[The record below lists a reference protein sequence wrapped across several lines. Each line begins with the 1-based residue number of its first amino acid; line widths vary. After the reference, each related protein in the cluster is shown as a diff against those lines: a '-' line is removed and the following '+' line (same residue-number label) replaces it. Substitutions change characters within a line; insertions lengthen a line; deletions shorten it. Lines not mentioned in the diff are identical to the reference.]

1 MTNSSDTMTDTP
13 FEPRAA
19 APRAPSP
26 TRPFYWSVRREL
38 WENRSLYIAP
48 LAVAA
53 LVLVG
58 FLISTIGMPHR
69 RLTTLTL
76 PADRQAAVISQPYDM
91 AAVALIVTMAIVS
104 IAFCLGALYGERR
117 DRSILFWKSLPV
129 SDRIVVLSKMAVP
142 MVVAPVIATAIILAT
157 QLAILLISTVLLLV
171 NGVSPAVPLQ
181 LFAAPVVLIYGLITM
196 TLWYAPIY
204 AWCLLVSGWA
214 KRVTFLWAVLPIMAL
229 ALFEKLAFNSTHVLK
244 LVAYRLSGGSSEAFV
259 SKAETALR
267 PHSIIPVEGL
277 SQLDP
282 GRFLSSPGLWL
293 GLIFAGVCLAA
304 AVWLRQRREP
314 I

>member
-1 MTNSSDTMTDTP
+1 MTTVSEPP

-19 APRAPSP
+19 APRPPSA
-26 TRPFYWSVRREL
+26 TRPFYWSVRREI

-58 FLISTIGMPHR
+58 FLVSAIGMPHR
-69 RLTTLTL
+69 RLNTLTL
-76 PADRQAAVISQPYDM
+76 PVDRQAALISQPYDV
-91 AAVALIVTMAIVS
+91 AAVALIVTIAIVS
-104 IAFCLGALYGERR
+104 IAYCLGALHGERR

-129 SDRIVVLSKMAVP
+129 SDRVAVLSKIAVP
-142 MVVAPVIATAIILAT
+142 MAVAPVIATGVILAT
-157 QLAILLISTVLLLV
+157 QFAIFVISTVLLLA

-181 LFAAPVVLIYGLITM
+181 VFAAPVVLIYGLVTM

-214 KRVTFLWAVLPIMAL
+214 RRVTFLWAVLPVMAI
-229 ALFEKLAFNSTHVLK
+229 ALFEKLAFNSTHILK
-244 LVAYRLSGGSSEAFV
+244 LVAYRISGGASEAFV
-259 SKAETALR
+259 PRAETASR
-267 PHSIIPVEGL
+267 QHSVIPVEGL

-282 GRFLSSPGLWL
+282 GKFLASPGLWL
-293 GLIFAGVCLAA
+293 GLIFAAACLAG
-304 AVWLRQRREP
+304 AVWLRRRREP